1 MASKK
6 PKMTKALEKILRDV
20 ARQTSNQLYFYVDN
34 RAQALVE
41 MGYIVI
47 IEDDTDDCGDMA
59 AYATDSGMLYC
70 GYVLEEEPVKMEG
83 YGKQVTEETN
93 ETTEFEIEEGIPMPK
108 KKAGGGSRPT
118 KYPLVDMEVN
128 TSIHL
133 ATSEKYPN
141 PARTLASTASR
152 FNKLY
157 DGERRYEVRPVDADD
172 HKGEGARVWRV
183 K

>member
-1 MASKK
+1 MAAKK
-6 PKMTKALEKILRDV
+6 PKMTKALEKILREV
-20 ARQTSNQLYFYVDN
+20 CEQTSQQLCAYVDN

-41 MGYIVI
+41 MGYITI

-59 AYATDSGMLYC
+59 AYANDSGMEFC
-70 GYVLEEEPVKMEG
+70 GYTKATENESDGE
-83 YGKQVTEETN
+83 QVTEETN
-93 ETTEFEIEEGIPMPK
+93 ETTKFEIEEGIPMPK

-157 DGERRYEVRPVDADD
+157 DGERRYEVRPVGADD
-172 HKGEGARVWRV
+172 PKGEGARVWRV

>member
-1 MASKK
+1 MAAKK
-6 PKMTKALEKILRDV
+6 PKMTKALEKILKEV
-20 ARQTSNQLYFYVDN
+20 CEQTSNQKYAYVDN

-41 MGYIVI
+41 MGYIAI
-47 IEDDTDDCGDMA
+47 IEDDFDDCGDMA
-59 AYATDSGMLYC
+59 AYATDSGIEFC
-70 GYVLEEEPVKMEG
+70 GYTQTTENESDGEK
-83 YGKQVTEETN
+83 VTEETN
-93 ETTEFEIEEGIPMPK
+93 EIFQKTEFEIEEGIPMPK

-118 KYPLVDMEVN
+118 KYPLEQMDVD

-133 ATSEKYPN
+133 ATSEKYPS

-157 DGERRYEVRPVDADD
+157 DGERRYEVRPVDHTDP
-172 HKGEGARVWRV
+172 KGEGARVWRV